1 MFDVSWHYLVAV
13 SVSSSTSPDIYFV
26 CVSSRGFFHSFGSF
40 IDALLPRC
48 VFVFVAFLCTLN
60 AWMSFWCVRELV
72 VHSIVISVH
81 RSPAWR
87 MFLRGVFVAVAF
99 LIPSSLFFFI
109 LLSPVTFTSLS
120 SLCLCLL
127 YDVLFW
133 INFYFRCIS
142 GSAIKLGWKGA
153 FVIPTRRAR
162 ENTETT

>member
-1 MFDVSWHYLVAV
+1 MFRGITWWRLVFLHPRHPTSISSESRLAASFILSVLLLMRSFRVASSFLSLFCVRLTLECHFGAFASW
-13 SVSSSTSPDIYFV
+13 SSTA
-26 CVSSRGFFHSFGSF
+26 SSFQFT
-40 IDALLPRC
+40 DLLHGEC
-48 VFVFVAFLCTLN
+48 SFVASLLLLLFLFHPVC
-60 AWMSFWCVRELV
+60 
-72 VHSIVISVH
+72 
-81 RSPAWR
+81 
-87 MFLRGVFVAVAF
+87 
-99 LIPSSLFFFI
+99 FFFI

-162 ENTETT
+162 ENAETT